1 MQSMPDSF
9 TKKYIFFFLLF
20 GSVKISIWNDDGKR
34 KRSITPASNPA
45 RNRKE
50 EKELKINLFKKGRKN
65 FFEVWKA
72 ISMEANEAIKKEEI
86 YRW

>member
-1 MQSMPDSF
+1 M
-9 TKKYIFFFLLF
+9 FFL
-20 GSVKISIWNDDGKR
+20 GAVKISIWNDDGERKR
-34 KRSITPASNPA
+34 KKKRSITPASNPA

-72 ISMEANEAIKKEEI
+72 ISMEANEAIKKEEEEI